1 MTFFTIPIPIGRQ
14 DVLIALSF
22 LLGGVEFVEIKKRL
36 QKIPQRKQIPGKE
49 NYPQEEKAEA
59 LPGRFGGTGRRN
71 PKLRSADGVP

>member
-1 MTFFTIPIPIGRQ
+1 M
-14 DVLIALSF
+14 LIALSF

-59 LPGRFGGTGRRN
+59 LPGRFGGTGGRN
-71 PKLRSADGVP
+71 PKLRPADGVP